1 MEMPSPSSIS
11 DASNGFTIL
20 LRKRVLMA
28 AGSQTL
34 RRFGYLLLLLAT
46 CEGCAP
52 AQQKPSPQSPVSAQ
66 GRIAADPSVHG
77 YPAQSSIQDA
87 VQDFNARASRDP
99 IGRSQ
104 PTLTPAEVVAALRAF
119 AQDPSAMPHAQLARL
134 QSIAAG
140 NTLPKGA
147 YLRFIPGL
155 MAVGGYDIDVWW
167 IDLQLDL
174 DKYPT
179 DLADQPMHTYR
190 IRTVYVS
197 SRPR

>member
-1 MEMPSPSSIS
+1 MTAI
-11 DASNGFTIL
+11 F
-20 LRKRVLMA
+20 
-28 AGSQTL
+28 QTL
-34 RRFGYLLLLLAT
+34 RRCAYFLLLLLGTGDA
-46 CEGCAP
+46 CLH
-52 AQQKPSPQSPVSAQ
+52 AQQKPAGQPPASAQ
-66 GRIAADPSVHG
+66 SHAVADPSVHG

-87 VQDFNARASRDP
+87 IKEFNARASRDP
-99 IGRSQ
+99 VGRTQ
-104 PTLTPAEVVAALRAF
+104 PALTQAEVVAALRAF
-119 AQDPSAMPHAQLARL
+119 AQNPNAIPHAQLVRL
-134 QSIAAG
+134 QSIASS
-140 NTLPKGA
+140 NMLPKGA

-179 DLADQPMHTYR
+179 DLADEPMHTYR